1 MQPAADS
8 VIDKKTT
15 WASAQVN
22 AIPDNQKIWY
32 YLFLGIGFSVG
43 IALIVVACVEKLTIP
58 GYLAC
63 IIIGVFLAS
72 FTIYLLFFIAFKKDE
87 LGIKT
92 RYKKSRLYSLNQNLK
107 SKIRKGFSTKKKEA
121 KFPVFQTKASYDHL
135 QPYYISKNSSPFPTI
150 STFSSHGTHAQY
162 NANDYMSTNS
172 NYEPFT
178 HYQKYGYYHPTAL
191 QISQYSN
198 A

>member
-1 MQPAADS
+1 MQPVNS
-8 VIDKKTT
+8 PSKKTT

-32 YLFLGIGFSVG
+32 YLFLGIGFLVG
-43 IALIVVACVEKLTIP
+43 IALIIVAFVIEEEKLTIP
-58 GYLAC
+58 GKLAC
-63 IIIGVFLAS
+63 VVLGVFLAS
-72 FTIYLLFFIAFKKDE
+72 FTISLLWFIAFKKDE
-87 LGIKT
+87 LKIKT
-92 RYKKSRLYSLNQNLK
+92 GYKKLKSRIKSRL
-107 SKIRKGFSTKKKEA
+107 STNKTTA